1 MQINDIRPRL
11 LMKKQKAAYN
21 KDLDFYRNLLD
32 QFCPRNCPGCNKHV
46 SPINLELKRYFE
58 KDGFNYSKCESCWT
72 IYMNPGPTKD
82 LIKKFYEISE
92 NYKFFANYIYPETA
106 ENRSL
111 SIHKARVSLIL
122 ESLEKFRPWDETDEL
137 KILEVGAGN
146 GAVLSMLKKLM
157 PRWNMISVEPNSDS
171 IKSGLGL
178 NTDFRVVNS
187 NFEDSRLQIDKQDV
201 ICAFEVLEHILNPIE
216 LFDFAKEHLKENG
229 LLIFTTPNAHSI
241 EVNYLKKH
249 STTIDIEHISVLT
262 PSAIFNLAS
271 KTNFVVEGLSSNGY
285 LDVDLIITS
294 FRLQKFVSLIFY
306 KLMNLFS
313 IQNKIREFNLSSN
326 MKIVL
331 RKVNF

>member
-1 MQINDIRPRL
+1 
-11 LMKKQKAAYN
+11 
-21 KDLDFYRNLLD
+21 
-32 QFCPRNCPGCNKHV
+32 
-46 SPINLELKRYFE
+46 
-58 KDGFNYSKCESCWT
+58 
-72 IYMNPGPTKD
+72 
-82 LIKKFYEISE
+82 
-92 NYKFFANYIYPETA
+92 
-106 ENRSL
+106 
-111 SIHKARVSLIL
+111 
-122 ESLEKFRPWDETDEL
+122 
-137 KILEVGAGN
+137 
-146 GAVLSMLKKLM
+146 
-157 PRWNMISVEPNSDS
+157 
-171 IKSGLGL
+171 
-178 NTDFRVVNS
+178 VVNS